1 MGNALTQSLWKCH
14 ELQVCTLSDPT
25 GSLISFG
32 LMLQVHLITYSFTL
46 SIIQTICDTHLF
58 CSLVDPADS
67 RQGKLL
73 KERSQGVKE
82 AMAHQPGDVFHRHLC
97 FEGPNHPPPT
107 KCTHPCLITWEI
119 WTIYVDG
126 AWDLGGLRLW
136 AELFFFLLVW
146 LTFHFLSIMSTG
158 AQHTQAYVLH
168 VEAGFVWPMF
178 FAVLGEMFF
187 LSFSYD
193 CSVLGISQQKLKA
206 WPIMMPF

>member
-1 MGNALTQSLWKCH
+1 
-14 ELQVCTLSDPT
+14 
-25 GSLISFG
+25 
-32 LMLQVHLITYSFTL
+32 MLQVHLITYSFTL

-178 FAVLGEMFF
+178 FAVRGEMFF
-187 LSFSYD
+187 SFFFIWLLCLRYLTAKAE
-193 CSVLGISQQKLKA
+193 SVTYNDAFLKIQSFFITFCVIA
-206 WPIMMPF
+206 CHSVWE